1 MNPEIKERWITA
13 LRSGNYGQVKGQ
25 LGVEIA
31 DQPDHSG
38 YCCLGVLCEV
48 AVEDGVVTREVV
60 PSGTVEYVDENSG
73 GHAWMV
79 LSEAVTEWADIVEN
93 PEVNVEGLDIVI
105 DDVLRTSASL
115 AELNDYAGKDFNFI
129 ADVIETRL

>member
-31 DQPDHSG
+31 HQPDHSG

-48 AVEDGVVTREVV
+48 AVEDGVVTREVM
-60 PSGTVEYVDENSG
+60 PSGTVEYVDENYG
-73 GHAWMV
+73 EHARMV